1 MKIVMLER
9 NTLGRDVN
17 LSAFEELGEFIVYPD
32 SDEKNTPERIKDAD
46 IVLVNKVKLNEC
58 TLKDAK
64 NLKLICLTATGTDNV
79 DKEYAT
85 KRGIMVTNVSG
96 YSTEA
101 VAQHTFALLFY
112 LLEKLRYYDNYVK
125 SGRYCKSKMFSFF
138 GNRFSELYGK
148 TWGIVGLGA
157 IGSRVADIARAFGCK
172 VIYYSASGK
181 NNNPTYQRVD
191 FDTLLRSS
199 DIISIHAPLTQQTKN
214 LFQYSAFRRMKR
226 TAILINVARGP
237 IVNDKDLADALKKK
251 EIAAAGLDVLSKEP
265 MEETNPLRQIR
276 NSQRLIITPHMA
288 WGARETRQR
297 LVDQVVENIRAYQ
310 NNCPVNVVNRDILI
324 KNVILIGMPGV
335 GKSTVGVILAKKL
348 GFEFVDSDILIQA
361 KTKRMLKDI
370 IAQEG
375 LEGFLDIEG
384 QVNATVDIKNVVL
397 ATGGSVIY
405 RDYAME
411 HLKEIGTVVY
421 LKVGYEQ
428 LEARLGNL
436 KERGVALKE
445 GQTLRDLYEE
455 RCPLYEKYAD
465 IIVDEEKSGLDE
477 TLNKVL
483 SSIFE
488 NVLK

>member
-9 NTLGRDVN
+9 NTLGNDVN
-17 LSAFEELGEFIVYPD
+17 LSEFEALGEFIAYPF

-46 IVLVNKVKLNEC
+46 IVLVNKVKLDES

-64 NLKLICLTATGTDNV
+64 NVKLICLTATGTDNV
-79 DKEYAT
+79 DKDYAT

-125 SGRYCKSKMFSFF
+125 SGRYSKSQMFSFF

-157 IGSRVADIARAFGCK
+157 IGGRVADIARAFGCK

-181 NNNPTYQRVD
+181 NNNPTYKRVD
-191 FDTLLRSS
+191 FHTLLRSS
-199 DIISIHAPLTQQTKN
+199 DVISIHAPLTEKTRN
-214 LFQYSAFRRMKR
+214 LFNASAFRKMKR
-226 TAILINVARGP
+226 NAILINVARGP
-237 IVNDKDLADALKKK
+237 IVNDKDLANALKKK

-297 LVDQVVENIRAYQ
+297 LIDQVVENIKGYQ

-348 GFEFVDSDILIQA
+348 GFEFVDSDILIQT
-361 KTKRMLKDI
+361 KTKKMLKDI

-375 LEGFLDIEG
+375 NEGFLDIEG
-384 QVNATVDIKNVVL
+384 QVNASVDINHVVL
-397 ATGGSVIY
+397 ATGGSAIY
-405 RDYAME
+405 RDYAMK

-428 LEARLGNL
+428 LAARLGNL

-445 GQTLRDLYEE
+445 GQTLKDLYEE

-465 IIVDEEKSGLDE
+465 IVVDEEKLGLDE

-483 SSIFE
+483 YNLGKTSY
-488 NVLK
+488 N

>member
-32 SDEKNTPERIKDAD
+32 SDEKNTSERIKDAD

-483 SSIFE
+483 YNLGKTSY
-488 NVLK
+488 N

>member
-214 LFQYSAFRRMKR
+214 LFEYSAFRRMKR

-483 SSIFE
+483 YNLGKTSY
-488 NVLK
+488 N

>member
-9 NTLGRDVN
+9 NTLGNDVD
-17 LSAFEELGEFIVYPD
+17 LSGFEELGEFIVYPF
-32 SDEKNTPERIKDAD
+32 STEKDTPKRIKDAD
-46 IVLVNKVKLNEC
+46 VVLVNKVKLNEN
-58 TLKDAK
+58 TLKEAK

-79 DKEYAT
+79 DKAYAS

-125 SGRYCKSKMFSFF
+125 SGRYCKSKMFSYF
-138 GNRFSELYGK
+138 GNRFSELHGK

-172 VIYYSASGK
+172 VVYYSASGK

-191 FDTLLRSS
+191 FDTLLRTS
-199 DIISIHAPLTQQTKN
+199 DIISIHAPLTSKTQN
-214 LFQYSAFRRMKR
+214 LFNYLAFRKMKR
-226 TAILINVARGP
+226 TSILINVARGP
-237 IVNDKDLADALKKK
+237 IVNDKDLADALKKRQ
-251 EIAAAGLDVLSKEP
+251 IAAAGLDVLSKEP

-276 NSQRLIITPHMA
+276 DSQRLIITPHMA

-297 LVDQVVENIRAYQ
+297 LVDQVVENIRGFQ
-310 NNCPVNVVNRDILI
+310 NNCPVNVVNKDILI
-324 KNVILIGMPGV
+324 KNIILIGMPGV

-384 QVNATVDIKNVVL
+384 QVNATVDINNVVL

-483 SSIFE
+483 YNLGKTSY
-488 NVLK
+488 N

>member
-1 MKIVMLER
+1 M
-9 NTLGRDVN
+9 
-17 LSAFEELGEFIVYPD
+17 F
-32 SDEKNTPERIKDAD
+32 KN
-46 IVLVNKVKLNEC
+46 
-58 TLKDAK
+58 
-64 NLKLICLTATGTDNV
+64 
-79 DKEYAT
+79 
-85 KRGIMVTNVSG
+85 S
-96 YSTEA
+96 
-101 VAQHTFALLFY
+101 
-112 LLEKLRYYDNYVK
+112 
-125 SGRYCKSKMFSFF
+125 
-138 GNRFSELYGK
+138 
-148 TWGIVGLGA
+148 
-157 IGSRVADIARAFGCK
+157 
-172 VIYYSASGK
+172 
-181 NNNPTYQRVD
+181 
-191 FDTLLRSS
+191 
-199 DIISIHAPLTQQTKN
+199 
-214 LFQYSAFRRMKR
+214 
-226 TAILINVARGP
+226 
-237 IVNDKDLADALKKK
+237 
-251 EIAAAGLDVLSKEP
+251 
-265 MEETNPLRQIR
+265 
-276 NSQRLIITPHMA
+276 
-288 WGARETRQR
+288 RETRQR

-483 SSIFE
+483 YNLGKTSY
-488 NVLK
+488 N

>member
-85 KRGIMVTNVSG
+85 QRGIMVTNVRG

-483 SSIFE
+483 YNLGKTSY
-488 NVLK
+488 N